1 MTTLIPKDLCTD
13 PTRPAIHHL
22 QVLLQCNW
30 QGCGKARKPGT
41 AFQQWKLAL
50 QNLCHF
56 FPLATCCSPRYVVAR
71 GNLGINVAAAAQ
83 LRLLEWKFSVSCF
96 WRSLV
101 SLECRQCL
109 SFLSKAILSRKDR
122 KNLGMSR
129 HCTFHSSW
137 NNLALSQFLF
147 WKDAVTGALAAYC
160 QMGFLTPCSL

>member
-1 MTTLIPKDLCTD
+1 M
-13 PTRPAIHHL
+13 
-22 QVLLQCNW
+22 
-30 QGCGKARKPGT
+30 
-41 AFQQWKLAL
+41 
-50 QNLCHF
+50 
-56 FPLATCCSPRYVVAR
+56 VAR

-160 QMGFLTPCSL
+160 QMGFLTPCSLWNNSDSQELLDWNYRFKKHCCLVIVRHSYISICWRSYSGNPRCRSQSPFF